1 MARSELKPVVLGHVS
16 GLFGVR
22 GWVRIHSYT
31 EPREAILDYPGWLMK
46 RAGQWQPVD
55 LAEGK
60 PHGKTVVA
68 RFEGV
73 DDRDQAA
80 GLLNSQIAVERA
92 ALPAT
97 EKDEYYW
104 TDLEG
109 LTVEKPGG
117 EVLGTVAYLLETGAN
132 DVLVVRRGDRE
143 LLVPFVTGHVIKD
156 VDLDKAVIR
165 VDWEWD

>member
-1 MARSELKPVVLGHVS
+1 
-16 GLFGVR
+16 
-22 GWVRIHSYT
+22 
-31 EPREAILDYPGWLMK
+31 MK